1 MESHMAR
8 FRLRRRPFKNAL
20 PASTTQSVTEL
31 LAGLI
36 TSCDR
41 CRQFKK
47 KCSRTPPECAGC
59 AHAGV
64 ECSLGALACLVGLQD
79 QEQSTWLD
87 RSAHQK
93 NKSWKNSDAD
103 AHRPTSAAAVI
114 DKSSPTAPI
123 NSPPAQDSLPSTLAP
138 IPPPSRQT
146 TNQISNESPVSEEVV
161 LERPSKRV
169 RLEEPESQLGVSP
182 QGHYSSPPTVS
193 SLPSRRSLVDAYFR
207 DVHRAYPFLD
217 RSRILMALQA
227 ENSSVSISSQ
237 VNDVNA
243 TMLYLVLAIGH
254 NTLQRAGQVSSNSV
268 TPFEIKYKDIMSRYL
283 GHESTDTVRILLLLA
298 IYSLVDPQGYSTW
311 PLIDIAAS
319 MTVRLG
325 LNRREVADEGL
336 TPKDAERQHRLFW
349 SVYVFDRMAA
359 ASIGVPV
366 TINEESVDVPLPG
379 LTVEEFASPERMDHI
394 STLQAARHIIQLRQL
409 EDKVLHHLHLRARA
423 ETASLTH
430 AACRRT
436 ATGLRTEIENW
447 YSSGCLLKS
456 AGTDDVTIHITISWL
471 AARYYNLLFYL
482 YYPSESESTTQLP
495 DSELLSLVQKHIQ
508 ANAVRFQQRQLPL
521 NRATLYRLLHVCL
534 IFLHCFLAHGSG
546 EPFAAGEEIGLCADI
561 MEAYAPEWS
570 EARRGAV
577 IMRQLASL
585 VTNATT
591 PRPGSLASAHPTF
604 GEADQAW
611 CHAIKVSLIQLARE
625 VLGPGSVYIAVKNLW
640 THTGNDS
647 PVRGKSLIDGPFQDS
662 YRSTLTAQKGGT
674 LRQDGVMTDVGV
686 SADSSDL
693 DAFVGNGFHIIDLL

>member
-1 MESHMAR
+1 MAR
-8 FRLRRRPFKNAL
+8 FRLRRRPLKNA
-20 PASTTQSVTEL
+20 TTALSSSSPQSVTDL

-47 KCSRTPPECAGC
+47 KCTRTPPECAGC

-79 QEQSTWLD
+79 QGQSGCLN
-87 RSAHQK
+87 RPSHQK
-93 NKSWKNSDAD
+93 SKSWKS
-103 AHRPTSAAAVI
+103 TSASTHHPTDTVGVI
-114 DKSSPTAPI
+114 DKSLATA
-123 NSPPAQDSLPSTLAP
+123 
-138 IPPPSRQT
+138 
-146 TNQISNESPVSEEVV
+146 QIHSPVSDPISGTLVPITSPTRQTANGSPGSADV
-161 LERPSKRV
+161 ALERPSKRA
-169 RLEEPESQLGVSP
+169 RFEEPIAESLQA
-182 QGHYSSPPTVS
+182 HYSSPPTVT

-217 RSRILMALQA
+217 RSRILLALQA
-227 ENSSVSISSQ
+227 ENSALSVLPQ
-237 VNDVNA
+237 ANDVNT
-243 TMLYLVLAIGH
+243 TMLYLVMAIGH
-254 NTLQRAGQVSSNSV
+254 NTLQRAGQVSPDSGA
-268 TPFEIKYKDIMSRYL
+268 PFEIKYKDITSRYL

-298 IYSLVDPQGYSTW
+298 IYSLIDPHGYSTW
-311 PLIDIAAS
+311 SLIDIAAS
-319 MTVRLG
+319 MTIRLG

-336 TPKDAERQHRLFW
+336 TAKDAERQHRLFW

-359 ASIGVPV
+359 TSIGVPV
-366 TINEESVDVPLPG
+366 TINDESVDIPLPG

-409 EDKVLHHLHLRARA
+409 EDKVLHHLHLRCRV

-436 ATGLRTEIENW
+436 VTSLRTEIENW

-471 AARYYNLLFYL
+471 AARYYNLLLYL

-495 DSELLSLVQKHIQ
+495 DSELCSLVQKHIQ

-521 NRATLYRLLHVCL
+521 NRATLFRLLHVCI
-534 IFLHCFLAHGSG
+534 IFLHCFLAHNSS
-546 EPFAAGEEIGLCADI
+546 EPFAAGEEIGICADI
-561 MEAYAPEWS
+561 LEAYALEWS

-585 VTNATT
+585 ATNVST
-591 PRPGSLASAHPTF
+591 PRPGSFSSAHPTVS
-604 GEADQAW
+604 EADQAW
-611 CHAIKVSLIQLARE
+611 CHAIKVSLIQLAQE
-625 VLGPGSVYIAVKNLW
+625 VLGPGSVYITVKNLW
-640 THTGNDS
+640 TRSNDS
-647 PVRGKSLIDGPFQDS
+647 PAGGKSIINGPF
-662 YRSTLTAQKGGT
+662 TMAAQKGGS
-674 LRQDGVMTDVGV
+674 LQQEEALADGGV

-693 DAFVGNGFHIIDLL
+693 DVFVGGGFHIIDLL